1 MDDDLSFS
9 ELLRDISLSV
19 CSDIEIFTD
28 PFLLIDTLFSSSD
41 IIILDIKMPK
51 MDGVEILR
59 RLAIKKCK
67 AKIILISGFDSSVL
81 HSSSMLA
88 NELGLNV
95 VAQVTKPVQPKQ
107 IQNVIFSVFAE
118 ENNDLKSIKANSS
131 ITKYSLFT
139 KKDIQNAIS
148 NDQLILF
155 YQLSCRTT
163 N

>member
-67 AKIILISGFDSSVL
+67 AKIILISGFDSCVL

-107 IQNVIFSVFAE
+107 IQNVIFWTILGAKMAVAAVC
-118 ENNDLKSIKANSS
+118 IKLEGHIVPPFCS
-131 ITKYSLFT
+131 YFLT
-139 KKDIQNAIS
+139 KKYGLRVDLYFMES
-148 NDQLILF
+148 
-155 YQLSCRTT
+155 
-163 N
+163 